1 MQDVSAEIRDC
12 LMDLYLRYIHDK
24 PHTLFHPDLLKEQ
37 VRDGT
42 LPKAV
47 LYGIMALAARSVLS
61 VPGIDEESRIAVPV
75 FMLIQP
81 CNRFSEEQEIRQK
94 TKEVFSTAKNLLKM
108 DVDNVCLDNVH
119 ASILVGNLCGT
130 EGESLSEG
138 LFFGKPSIEEVFRNN
153 SSDISKVLHF
163 EWQISFIYRHQ
174 TPPRTRSPGRSN

>member
-1 MQDVSAEIRDC
+1 MQDVSAEIRDR
-12 LMDLYLRYIHDK
+12 LVELYIRYIHDK

-47 LYGIMALAARSVLS
+47 LYGIMALAARSV
-61 VPGIDEESRIAVPV
+61 PEIDEESRIAVPV

-94 TKEVFSTAKNLLKM
+94 TKKFFSTAKNLLKM

-138 LFFGKPSIEEVFRNN
+138 LFFGKSSIEGVFRNN
-153 SSDISKVLHF
+153 SSDIPKVLHF
-163 EWQISFIYRHQ
+163 EWQTSFIYRHQ
-174 TPPRTRSPGRSN
+174 MPPRTRSPGRSK